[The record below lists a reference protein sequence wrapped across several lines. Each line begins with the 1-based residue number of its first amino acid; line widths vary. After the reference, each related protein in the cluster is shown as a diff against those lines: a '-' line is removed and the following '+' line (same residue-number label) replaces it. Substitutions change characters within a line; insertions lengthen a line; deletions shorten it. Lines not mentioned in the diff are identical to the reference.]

1 MSPGQGRRSS
11 VSMLLRCS
19 SIGRRDR
26 SSQRITIGIRVC
38 LPGFPCR
45 VCPWSWASL
54 VSDSERQPARYL
66 RRNLAHPQPVGSLRH
81 PIRLPILLR
90 QRRLHPGL
98 APRHHRPLF
107 LRLRLVRI
115 RPRILLPHSRLRIL
129 CLSVGFP
136 RLLATLQI
144 AAQAVILSQSSQLA
158 LSISQGLVIL
168 RAAEPLMVGVVDRLH
183 VLGIAHGLRVRGSQL
198 RWLHPM
204 RWAAASLAY

>member
-1 MSPGQGRRSS
+1 MSRGQGRRSS

-26 SSQRITIGIRVC
+26 SSQRITIGTRVC

-45 VCPWSWASL
+45 AYPWSWASL

-66 RRNLAHPQPVGSLRH
+66 RRNLARPQPVGSLRH
-81 PIRLPILLR
+81 PIRLPIRL
-90 QRRLHPGL
+90 RRLRPGL

-115 RPRILLPHSRLRIL
+115 RRRILLPHRRPRIL

-136 RLLATLQI
+136 RLLATLRI
-144 AAQAVILSQSSQLA
+144 AAQAVILSPSSQLA

-168 RAAEPLMVGVVDRLH
+168 QAAAPLMAGVVDRLH
-183 VLGIAHGLRVRGSQL
+183 GLGIAHGLRVRGSQL

-204 RWAAASLAY
+204 RWAAASRAY

>member
-1 MSPGQGRRSS
+1 MSRGQGRRSS

-26 SSQRITIGIRVC
+26 SSQRTTIGIRVC

-45 VCPWSWASL
+45 ACLWSWASL

-136 RLLATLQI
+136 RLLATLRI
-144 AAQAVILSQSSQLA
+144 AAQAVIQSLSRQLV
-158 LSISQGLVIL
+158 LSILPVPVTL
-168 RAAEPLMVGVVDRLH
+168 RVAAPLMGGDGALLH
-183 VLGIAHGLRVRGSQL
+183 VPGIVRAHRT
-198 RWLHPM
+198 H
-204 RWAAASLAY
+204 A

>member
-1 MSPGQGRRSS
+1 MSRGQGRRSS

-26 SSQRITIGIRVC
+26 SSQRITIGTRVC

-45 VCPWSWASL
+45 AYPWSWAYH
-54 VSDSERQPARYL
+54 VSDSERQPAPYL
-66 RRNLAHPQPVGSLRH
+66 RRNLARPQPVGSHRR

-98 APRHHRPLF
+98 APRRHRPLF
-107 LRLRLVRI
+107 LRLRPIRI
-115 RPRILLPHSRLRIL
+115 RRRILLPHRRPRIL

-136 RLLATLQI
+136 RLLATLRI
-144 AAQAVILSQSSQLA
+144 AAQAVILSPSSQLA

-168 RAAEPLMVGVVDRLH
+168 QAAAPLMAGVVDRLH
-183 VLGIAHGLRVRGSQL
+183 GLGIAHGLRVRGSQL

-204 RWAAASLAY
+204 RWAAASRAY

>member
-1 MSPGQGRRSS
+1 MSRGQGRGSS
-11 VSMLLRCS
+11 VSMLLRYS

-38 LPGFPCR
+38 LPGFLCR
-45 VCPWSWASL
+45 AYPWSWASL

-66 RRNLAHPQPVGSLRH
+66 RRNLARPQPVGSLRH

-90 QRRLHPGL
+90 LRRLRPGL

-115 RPRILLPHSRLRIL
+115 RPRILLPHSRPRIL

-136 RLLATLQI
+136 RLLATLRI
-144 AAQAVILSQSSQLA
+144 AAQAVILSLSRLLV
-158 LSISQGLVIL
+158 LSILPVPVTL
-168 RAAEPLMVGVVDRLH
+168 RVAAPLMGGDGVLLH
-183 VLGIAHGLRVRGSQL
+183 VPGIVRAHRT
-198 RWLHPM
+198 H
-204 RWAAASLAY
+204 A